1 MRRETT
7 APRPDI
13 KARMQGISMWPADD
27 DPYYDESV
35 AYVFSE
41 SQIETL
47 YQASLSLER
56 MVGEA
61 VDHVI
66 AKKRFQE
73 LGIPEN
79 LAIYAAECRRN
90 GHPSV
95 YGRMDLV
102 FDGVQPPKLLEYNA
116 DTPTALFEAAVLQWE
131 WVKAQFPACDQFNSI
146 HEALIAAWKKLKTQS
161 GLNRLTLTGMLDED
175 DDRMTIAYME
185 DVAHQAGW
193 RTLPM
198 QIEDL
203 GFDGRGFVDSEGIYV
218 QALFKLYPWDWLAQ
232 EKFFDHLVELDP
244 AVMESA
250 WRVLASSKGLLPIL
264 WELFPNHP
272 NLLPASFKNDAMLGP
287 RVSKPVLGREG
298 SDIHFFDVVDEP
310 LAQTGPYATQKRIYQ
325 TYHPLPHFDG
335 WYPVI
340 GSWIIDGEP
349 CGIGVREDRSRV
361 TGLGAKFRPHR
372 MENE

>member
-1 MRRETT
+1 MRREVT
-7 APRPDI
+7 APRPTI
-13 KARMQGISMWPADD
+13 KARMQDIALWPSDD
-27 DPYYDESV
+27 NPYYDETV

-47 YQASLSLER
+47 YEVSLSLER
-56 MVGEA
+56 MIGEA

-66 AKKRFQE
+66 AKKRFDE
-73 LGIPEN
+73 LGIPQN
-79 LAIYAAECRRN
+79 LATYAAACRRN

-102 FDGVQPPKLLEYNA
+102 YDGIHPPKLLEYNA

-131 WVKAQFPACDQFNSI
+131 WLKERFPDCDQFNSI
-146 HEALIAAWKKLKTQS
+146 HEALIAAWAKLKNQS
-161 GLNRLTLTGMLDED
+161 GLSRLTLAGMLEED

-193 RTLPM
+193 RTIPTP
-198 QIEDL
+198 IAEL
-203 GFDGRGFVDSEGIYV
+203 GFDGRGFVDAEGVYV
-218 QALFKLYPWDWLAQ
+218 QALFKLYPWDWMAQ
-232 EKFFDHLVELDP
+232 EAFFDRLVELDL

-250 WRVLASSKGLLPIL
+250 WRVIASSKGLLPIL
-264 WELFPNHP
+264 WELFPGHP
-272 NLLPASFKNDAMLGP
+272 NLLPASFTNDPALGP

-298 SDIHFFDVVDEP
+298 SDIQFMDVPGMPPAPE
-310 LAQTGPYATQKRIYQ
+310 GPYATQRRVFQAYQ
-325 TYHPLPHFDG
+325 PLPCFDG

-340 GSWIIDGEP
+340 GSWIIDGEA
-349 CGIGVREDRSRV
+349 CGVGVREDQDKV

-372 MENE
+372 MEG

>member
-1 MRRETT
+1 MRREVT
-7 APRPDI
+7 APRPNI
-13 KARMQGISMWPADD
+13 KARMQGIGMWPADD

-35 AYVFSE
+35 AYVFAE

-47 YQASLSLER
+47 YEASLALER
-56 MVGEA
+56 MIGEA

-66 AKKRFQE
+66 AKGRFAE
-73 LGIPEN
+73 LGIPEK
-79 LAIYAAECRRN
+79 LARYAAACRHN

-102 FDGVQPPKLLEYNA
+102 YDGIHPPKLLEYNA

-131 WVKAQFPACDQFNSI
+131 WLKDQYPGNDQFNSI
-146 HEALIAAWKKLKTQS
+146 HEALIAAWAKLKDQS
-161 GLNRLTLTGMLDED
+161 GLNRLTLTGMLEED

-193 RTLPM
+193 RTVPTP
-198 QIEDL
+198 IADL
-203 GFDGRGFVDSEGIYV
+203 GFDGRGFVDAEGVYV
-218 QALFKLYPWDWLAQ
+218 QALFKLYPWDWMAH
-232 EKFFDHLVELDP
+232 EEFFDHLVKLDP

-250 WRVLASSKGLLPIL
+250 WRVIASSKGLLPIL
-264 WELFPNHP
+264 WELFPDHP
-272 NLLPASFKNDAMLGP
+272 NLLPASFKNDPALGP

-298 SDIHFFDVVDEP
+298 SDVQFIDVAGMPPAPE
-310 LAQTGPYATQKRIYQ
+310 GPYASQKRIYQ
-325 TYHPLPHFDG
+325 TYHPLPYLDG
-335 WYPVI
+335 WYPVL

-349 CGIGVREDRSRV
+349 CGIGVREDQNQV

-372 MENE
+372 MEG

>member
-1 MRRETT
+1 MRREAT

-13 KARMQGISMWPADD
+13 KARMQGISMWPTDD

-47 YQASLSLER
+47 YEASLSLER
-56 MVGEA
+56 IIGEA

-66 AKKRFQE
+66 AKKRFAE

-79 LAIYAAECRRN
+79 LARYASECRRN

-102 FDGVQPPKLLEYNA
+102 YGGIHPPKLLEYNA

-131 WVKAQFPACDQFNSI
+131 WLKAQFPACDQFNSI
-146 HEALIAAWKKLKTQS
+146 HEALIAAWAKLKTQS

-198 QIEDL
+198 QIENL

-250 WRVLASSKGLLPIL
+250 WRVIASSKGLLPIL
-264 WELFPNHP
+264 WELFPDHP
-272 NLLPASFKNDAMLGP
+272 NLLPASFKNDATLGP

-298 SDIHFFDVVDEP
+298 SDIHFIDVADEP
-310 LAQTGPYATQKRIYQ
+310 FAPTGPYATQNRIYQ
-325 TYHPLPHFDG
+325 TYHPLPYFDG

-372 MENE
+372 MED

>member
-1 MRRETT
+1 MRREAT

-13 KARMQGISMWPADD
+13 KARMEGISMWPTDD

-47 YQASLSLER
+47 YEASLSLER
-56 MVGEA
+56 MIGEA

-79 LAIYAAECRRN
+79 LARYASECRRN

-102 FDGVQPPKLLEYNA
+102 YDGVQPPKLLEYNA

-146 HEALIAAWKKLKTQS
+146 HEALIAAWGKLKTQS

-203 GFDGRGFVDSEGIYV
+203 GFDGRGFVDSEGVYV

-250 WRVLASSKGLLPIL
+250 WRVIASSKGLLPIL
-264 WELFPNHP
+264 WELFPDHP

-298 SDIHFFDVVDEP
+298 SDIQFIDVTDEP
-310 LAQTGPYATQKRIYQ
+310 FAPTGPYERQKRIYQ
-325 TYHPLPHFDG
+325 TYHPLPCFDG

-372 MENE
+372 MED

>member
-47 YQASLSLER
+47 YEASVSLER
-56 MVGEA
+56 MIGEA

-73 LGIPEN
+73 LGISEN
-79 LAIYAAECRRN
+79 LARYASECRRN

-95 YGRMDLV
+95 YGRMDLAY
-102 FDGVQPPKLLEYNA
+102 DGVQPPKLLEYNA

-131 WVKAQFPACDQFNSI
+131 WLKAQFPASDQFNSI
-146 HEALIAAWKKLKTQS
+146 HEALIAAWAKLKTQS

-203 GFDGRGFVDSEGIYV
+203 GFDGRGFVDSEGVYV

-250 WRVLASSKGLLPIL
+250 WRVIASSKGLLPIL
-264 WELFPNHP
+264 WELFPDHP
-272 NLLPASFKNDAMLGP
+272 NLLPASFKNDARLGP

-298 SDIHFFDVVDEP
+298 SDIQFIDMTDEP
-310 LAQTGPYATQKRIYQ
+310 FAPTGPYERQKRIYQ
-325 TYHPLPHFDG
+325 TYHPLPCFDG

-361 TGLGAKFRPHR
+361 TGPGAKFRPHR
-372 MENE
+372 MED

>member
-1 MRRETT
+1 MRREAT
-7 APRPDI
+7 APRPDL
-13 KARMQGISMWPADD
+13 KARLQGIAMWPADD
-27 DPYYDESV
+27 DPYYDERV

-47 YQASLSLER
+47 YEASLSLER
-56 MVGEA
+56 MIGEA

-66 AKKRFQE
+66 AKKRYAE
-73 LGIPEN
+73 LGIPEH
-79 LAIYAAECRRN
+79 LARYAAACRKN

-102 FDGVQPPKLLEYNA
+102 FDGIHPPKLLEYNA

-131 WVKAQFPACDQFNSI
+131 WLKDQFPDCDQFNSI
-146 HEALIAAWKKLKTQS
+146 HEALIAAWAKLKSQS

-193 RTLPM
+193 RTIPTP
-198 QIEDL
+198 IAEL
-203 GFDGRGFVDSEGIYV
+203 GFDGRGFVDAEGVYV
-218 QALFKLYPWDWLAQ
+218 QALFKLYPWDWMAQ
-232 EKFFDHLVELDP
+232 EEFFDRLVELDP

-250 WRVLASSKGLLPIL
+250 WRVIAASKGLLPIL
-264 WELFPNHP
+264 WELFPGHP
-272 NLLPASFKNDAMLGP
+272 NLLPASFKDNPALGP

-298 SDIHFFDVVDEP
+298 SDIHFIDVAGEP
-310 LAQTGPYATQKRIYQ
+310 FAPPGPYASQKRIYQ
-325 TYHPLPHFDG
+325 AYHPLPSFDG

-349 CGIGVREDRSRV
+349 CGIGVREDQSRV

-372 MENE
+372 MED